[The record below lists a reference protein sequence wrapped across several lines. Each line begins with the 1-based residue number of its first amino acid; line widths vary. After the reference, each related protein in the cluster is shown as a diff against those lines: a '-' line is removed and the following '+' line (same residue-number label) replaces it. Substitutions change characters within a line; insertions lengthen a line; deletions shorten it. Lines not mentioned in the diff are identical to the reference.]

1 MLEAKRHLVYQVNM
15 FRLQE
20 KTQMSM
26 LVRRRERGEGGE
38 WGVGKILVFMEKYV
52 NYLKIQY

>member
-26 LVRRRERGEGGE
+26 LVRRRERGRGGGGE
-38 WGVGKILVFMEKYV
+38 NFGIFGKVC
-52 NYLKIQY
+52 

>member
-26 LVRRRERGEGGE
+26 LVRRRERGGGVKF
-38 WGVGKILVFMEKYV
+38 W
-52 NYLKIQY
+52 YLWKSMLIT

>member
-26 LVRRRERGEGGE
+26 LVRRREREGG
-38 WGVGKILVFMEKYV
+38 GGKILVFMEKYV

>member
-26 LVRRRERGEGGE
+26 LVRRRGG
-38 WGVGKILVFMEKYV
+38 GGKILVFMEKYV

>member
-26 LVRRRERGEGGE
+26 LVRRRERGGG
-38 WGVGKILVFMEKYV
+38 GVKFW
-52 NYLKIQY
+52 YLWKSMLIT

>member
-26 LVRRRERGEGGE
+26 LVRRRERGGG
-38 WGVGKILVFMEKYV
+38 GGGKILVFMEKYV

>member
-26 LVRRRERGEGGE
+26 LVRRRERGGG
-38 WGVGKILVFMEKYV
+38 GGKFW
-52 NYLKIQY
+52 YLGKSMLIT

>member
-26 LVRRRERGEGGE
+26 LVRRRG
-38 WGVGKILVFMEKYV
+38 GKILVFMEKYV

>member
-26 LVRRRERGEGGE
+26 LVRRRERGGG
-38 WGVGKILVFMEKYV
+38 GGGG
-52 NYLKIQY
+52 

>member
-26 LVRRRERGEGGE
+26 LVRRRERGGGGGGGGGG
-38 WGVGKILVFMEKYV
+38 GVKFWYPWKSMLIT
-52 NYLKIQY
+52 

>member
-26 LVRRRERGEGGE
+26 LVRRRERGGG
-38 WGVGKILVFMEKYV
+38 GGKILVFMEKYV

>member
-1 MLEAKRHLVYQVNM
+1 MLEAKRHLVFQVNM

-26 LVRRRERGEGGE
+26 LVRRRERGGG
-38 WGVGKILVFMEKYV
+38 GKILVFMEKYV

>member
-26 LVRRRERGEGGE
+26 LVRRRERGGGG
-38 WGVGKILVFMEKYV
+38 GVKFW
-52 NYLKIQY
+52 YLWKSMLIT

>member
-26 LVRRRERGEGGE
+26 LVRRRERGGGGE
-38 WGVGKILVFMEKYV
+38 NFGIYGKEC
-52 NYLKIQY
+52 

>member
-26 LVRRRERGEGGE
+26 LVRRREGG
-38 WGVGKILVFMEKYV
+38 GVKFW
-52 NYLKIQY
+52 YLWKSMLIT

>member
-26 LVRRRERGEGGE
+26 LVRRREGG
-38 WGVGKILVFMEKYV
+38 GGKILVSMEKYV